1 MNLKTIPKNYRIRIT
16 LCDEK
21 GSPIGEA
28 MVGMDFMDARK
39 EYYGES
45 GLDINL
51 HLLWQ
56 QYLDGLLP
64 QEKELLLNRNGEDR
78 ADNTE
83 QDGV

>member
-1 MNLKTIPKNYRIRIT
+1 MELHTIPKDYRIRLT
-16 LCDEK
+16 LCNEK
-21 GSPIGEA
+21 GSPVGEA

-45 GLDINL
+45 GLDFNL

-64 QEKELLLNRNGEDR
+64 QEKEAVLKKNEPNT
-78 ADNTE
+78 NTE
-83 QDGV
+83 QSEV

>member
-1 MNLKTIPKNYRIRIT
+1 MDLQTIPKNYRIRMT

-39 EYYGES
+39 EHYGES
-45 GLDINL
+45 GLDFNL

-56 QYLDGLLP
+56 QYLDGLMP
-64 QEKELLLNRNGEDR
+64 HEKEMILKKNEPD
-78 ADNTE
+78 TE
-83 QDGV
+83 